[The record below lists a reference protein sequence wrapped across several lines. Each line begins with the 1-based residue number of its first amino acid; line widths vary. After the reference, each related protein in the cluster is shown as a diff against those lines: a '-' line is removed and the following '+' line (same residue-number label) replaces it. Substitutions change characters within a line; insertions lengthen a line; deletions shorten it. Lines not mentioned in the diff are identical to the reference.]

1 MNLSQSLSASGSP
14 DACWSDAPRKAAVID
29 AYLAVFEDAAAPER
43 LRASFQRVL
52 QLRVL
57 YEGVRWRDEIA
68 ALDPTGPD
76 AERLRADQ
84 LVGLRMMAEFAR
96 HQG

>member
-1 MNLSQSLSASGSP
+1 MNRSQSLPASGSP

-29 AYLAVFEDAAAPER
+29 AYLAAFDGAATPER

-68 ALDPTGPD
+68 ALDPASPA
-76 AERLRADQ
+76 AEKLRADQ

-96 HQG
+96 TQK